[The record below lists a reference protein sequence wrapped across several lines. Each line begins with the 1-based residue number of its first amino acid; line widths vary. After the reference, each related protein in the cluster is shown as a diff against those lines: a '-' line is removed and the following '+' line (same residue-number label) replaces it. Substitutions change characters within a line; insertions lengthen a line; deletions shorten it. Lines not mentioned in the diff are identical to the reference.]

1 MKISSMPKDI
11 SIEYA
16 HIYTNNNIGDEQKF
30 SVDILNSVQSD
41 YKGKN
46 ISLVVMV
53 DDYSF
58 PDPSFDYLSFTSWLK
73 DQGFQPDIVLRES
86 QLIPACDETL
96 ALIEDS
102 KLKEQISDYVRAK
115 KYPCSLFVA
124 TWYLIRLGH
133 IKSPIFQEN
142 LVAGKILNILPL
154 SFKPFE
160 DKAFEIIGATRFSDA
175 LNNIENKYFE
185 GRLVA

>member
-1 MKISSMPKDI
+1 MKDI

-16 HIYTNNNIGDEQKF
+16 HIYTNNHIGDEQKL
-30 SVDILNSVQSD
+30 SLEILSKVKEENH
-41 YKGKN
+41 GKD

-58 PDPSFDYLSFTSWLK
+58 PDPSFNYETFTSWLK
-73 DQGFQPDIVLRES
+73 DRGFQPDLVIRES
-86 QLIPACDETL
+86 QLIPSCDEL
-96 ALIEDS
+96 LMQINDER
-102 KLKEQISDYVRAK
+102 LKEQISDYVRTK

-124 TWYLIRLGH
+124 TWYLLRLGH
-133 IKSPIFQEN
+133 IKCSIVSGESISKK
-142 LVAGKILNILPL
+142 LINILPL

-160 DKAFEIIGATRFSDA
+160 DKAFEIIKSTKFSEA
-175 LNNIENKYFE
+175 LDSIENKYFE

>member
-1 MKISSMPKDI
+1 MSKDL

-16 HIYTNNNIGDEQKF
+16 HIYTNNHIGDEQKLSLEILS
-30 SVDILNSVQSD
+30 SVT
-41 YKGKN
+41 KEHAGKN

-58 PDPSFDYLSFTSWLK
+58 PDPSFDYATFTEWLRG
-73 DQGFQPDIVLRES
+73 QGFQPDIVLRES
-86 QLIPACDETL
+86 QLMPSCDEVL
-96 ALIEDS
+96 HLIGADR
-102 KLKEQISDYVRAK
+102 LKNQIGDYVRAK

-124 TWYLIRLGH
+124 AWYLLRLGH
-133 IKSPIFQEN
+133 IKNPIFPNESASKQ
-142 LVAGKILNILPL
+142 LINILPI

-160 DKAFEIIGATRFSDA
+160 DKAFEIIKATPFAAAVDQ
-175 LNNIENKYFE
+175 IENRYFE

>member
-1 MKISSMPKDI
+1 MSKNL

-16 HIYTNNNIGDEQKF
+16 HIYTNNRIGDEQKL
-30 SVDILNSVQSD
+30 SLDILNNVKKENQ
-41 YKGKN
+41 GKD

-58 PDPSFDYLSFTSWLK
+58 PDPSFDYETFTTWLK
-73 DQGFQPDIVLRES
+73 DQGFEPDVVLRES
-86 QLIPACDETL
+86 QLIPYCDKTL
-96 ALIEDS
+96 KLMKDE
-102 KLKEQISDYVRAK
+102 KLKAQISDYVRAK

-133 IKSPIFQEN
+133 IETPIFKKES
-142 LVAGKILNILPL
+142 VSEKIINILPS

-160 DKAFEIIGATRFSDA
+160 DKAFEIIACTQFSDA
-175 LNNIENKYFE
+175 LTKIENKYFE

>member
-1 MKISSMPKDI
+1 MSSSKKHI

-16 HIYTNNNIGDEQKF
+16 HIYTNNKIGDEQKF
-30 SVDILNSVQSD
+30 SLEILTDISKKQEN
-41 YKGKN
+41 KN

-58 PDPSFDYLSFTSWLK
+58 PDASFDYGIFTSWLK
-73 DQGFQPDIVLRES
+73 ENGFEPDIIIRES
-86 QLIPACDETL
+86 QLIPLCDEVL
-96 ALIEDS
+96 KLINDAI
-102 KLKEQISDYVRAK
+102 LKEQISDYIKAK

-124 TWYLIRLGH
+124 TWYLLRLGH
-133 IKSPIFQEN
+133 IRSAIFDEI
-142 LVAGKILNILPL
+142 LVAEKLINILPT

-160 DKAFEIIGATRFSDA
+160 DKAFEIIKATQF
-175 LNNIENKYFE
+175 NNAVERIDNEYFE

>member
-1 MKISSMPKDI
+1 MTCQAPKEL

-16 HIYTNNNIGDEQKF
+16 HIYTNNRVGEEHAF
-30 SVDILNSVQSD
+30 SVDILSRL
-41 YKGKN
+41 YKKEGSH
-46 ISLVVMV
+46 SLVVMV

-58 PDPSFDYLSFTSWLK
+58 PDPSFDYEKFVAWLAEK
-73 DQGFQPDIVLRES
+73 GYKPDLMIRES
-86 QLIPACDETL
+86 QLIPLCDEVLKLVT
-96 ALIEDS
+96 DR

-124 TWYLIRLGH
+124 AWYFLRLGYLS
-133 IKSPIFQEN
+133 SPIFERN
-142 LVAGKILNILPL
+142 LVAEKLINILPL

-160 DKAFEIIGATRFSDA
+160 DKALEIIASTGFSKA
-175 LNNIENKYFE
+175 VKQIEHAYFD